1 MRSSMPIRRAWLWL
15 LAALLAGAPS
25 VQAQRTVTD
34 SAGRSVTLPPEIRRV
49 FAAGPPAAI
58 ALYVL
63 APERL
68 IGWPRALHPE
78 ERLYIAAPY
87 RDLPT
92 LGRLTGRDNTANVE
106 VVLQARPDLIVDYGA
121 INPTYVSLAE
131 RVQQQTGIPYLLIDG
146 AFANTA
152 ASLRLLGKILAVEE
166 RAERLARYTEETW
179 QELDRALAAIPSAQR
194 PHVYFARGPSGLE
207 TGTRGSINT
216 EIIDRVGAVNV
227 AVASGRQGLAT
238 VSPEQLLQWN
248 PDTII
253 TLEDSFYTSVWD
265 DPLWQSSDAVKR
277 KRVFLA
283 PRWPFGWVD
292 QPPSLNRLI
301 GVKWLSRL
309 FYPQQFKDDW
319 RALTRDFYRLFYQAE
334 LDDAQ
339 LDALLAKAGESAR

>member
-1 MRSSMPIRRAWLWL
+1 MSTRRAWLWL
-15 LAALLAGAPS
+15 LAALLVGAPP
-25 VQAQRTVTD
+25 VQAQHAVTD
-34 SAGRSVTLPPEIRRV
+34 SAGRTVTLPQDIRRV

-68 IGWPRALHPE
+68 VGWPRALHAN
-78 ERLYIAAPY
+78 ERPYIAAPY

-106 VVLQARPDLIVDYGA
+106 VVLQARPDLVFDYGA

-152 ASLRLLGKILAVEE
+152 ASLRLLGKILAAEE
-166 RAERLARYTEETW
+166 RAERLARYAEDTF
-179 QELDRALAAIPSAQR
+179 QALDRALAAIPLAQR
-194 PHVYFARGPSGLE
+194 PRVYFARGPNGLE
-207 TGTRGSINT
+207 TGTQGSINT

-227 AVASGRQGLAT
+227 AVAFGRQGLAT
-238 VSPEQLLQWN
+238 VSPEQLLKWN

-253 TLEDSFYTSVWD
+253 TLEDSFYAAVWS
-265 DPLWQSSDAVKR
+265 DPLWQSIDAVKR

-283 PRWPFGWVD
+283 PRLPFGWVD

-309 FYPQQFKDDW
+309 FYPPQFKDDL
-319 RALTRDFYRLFYQAE
+319 RAVTRDFYRVFYQVE
-334 LDDAQ
+334 LDEAQ
-339 LDALLAKAGESAR
+339 LDALLAKAGEAAR